1 MMDWTSIITAL
12 IAAIVPTGGLT
23 ALVTMRDKKTA
34 AFLENVKGITEQWQ
48 KMVDEKQETIEAKRA
63 EVARMEQRLDSVE
76 SKYESQ
82 LKVKDEKIDSLYKTI
97 NHLRNDLDN
106 ERTARAVA
114 ELMKCEKTS
123 CTDRIPPF
131 GQGQQV
137 QCKLI
142 DRRSNEDKQ

>member
-1 MMDWTSIITAL
+1 MDWTGIITAL
-12 IAAIVPTGGLT
+12 IAALIPTGGLT

-34 AFLENVKGITEQWQ
+34 ASLENVKGITEQWQ

-63 EVARMEQRLDSVE
+63 EVARMEQRLDVVE
-76 SKYESQ
+76 GKYEGQ
-82 LKVKDEKIDSLYKTI
+82 LKAKDDKIDSLYKTI

-123 CTDRIPPF
+123 CTDRVPPF
-131 GQGQQV
+131 GQGQKV

-142 DRRSNEDKQ
+142 ESHEDGHK